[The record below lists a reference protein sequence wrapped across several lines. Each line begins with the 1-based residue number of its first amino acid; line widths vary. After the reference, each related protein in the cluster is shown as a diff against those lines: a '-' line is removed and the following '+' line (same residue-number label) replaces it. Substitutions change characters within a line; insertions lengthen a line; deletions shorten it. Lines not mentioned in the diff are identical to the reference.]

1 MRFAEFTTPIP
12 EWDTLQLTDEIAF
25 EVHRAGHPKFQRRQ
39 FSKFGE
45 KIWEKLETATKERGG
60 SLTDLAGA
68 DRDLVLANLDLSD
81 LGGFNAL
88 QDAMEPDYEGIAT
101 ILVRRQTGP
110 LILEDDS
117 DERIPWTREIDGKMA
132 GVLFFEANPGVA
144 VMVLEFAQRLE
155 ADYQEQMEASRKNS
169 STSSAPAGTEEA
181 PSESSGPSNVSGTV
195 RAN

>member
-1 MRFAEFTTPIP
+1 MRFAEFKTPIP

-45 KIWEKLETATKERGG
+45 KIWEKLEASAKERGATIG
-60 SLTDLAGA
+60 ELAGEQAQSLMA
-68 DRDLVLANLDLSD
+68 DLQMSD
-81 LGGFNAL
+81 LGGFKAL

-117 DERIPWTREIDGKMA
+117 DKVIAWTHKIEGKTA
-132 GVLFFEANPGVA
+132 GAMFFEANPGVA
-144 VMVLEFAQRLE
+144 VMVLEFAQKLE
-155 ADYQEQMEASRKNS
+155 ADYQEQLEASRKNS
-169 STSSAPAGTEEA
+169 QTSSAPAGTEEA
-181 PSESSGPSNVSGTV
+181 PSESSGPSNVSGTAP
-195 RAN
+195 AN